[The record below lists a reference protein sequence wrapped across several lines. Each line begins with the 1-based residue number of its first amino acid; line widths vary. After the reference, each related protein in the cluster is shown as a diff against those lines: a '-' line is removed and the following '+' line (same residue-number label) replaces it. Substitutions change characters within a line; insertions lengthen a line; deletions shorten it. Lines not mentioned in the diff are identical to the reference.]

1 MRGGLRIMSRY
12 LGSVCKLCRREK
24 EKLFLKGERCHVKCT
39 LDSKRGKNLPG
50 QHGSQKGKAT
60 EYARHL
66 REKQKARRLYCLTE
80 EQFVHYFTRAEKIKK
95 GLTGDNLFRLLELR
109 LDNVVCRL
117 GLVTSRLM
125 ARQFVR
131 HGNILVNEKRVD
143 LPSYEIKIGDKVE
156 LKSTVRENVF
166 VKKAL
171 ESGSKAP
178 SWLSL
183 DAKSFSGS
191 VVSMPTPQEYSAKIN
206 SQLIVEL
213 YSK

>member
-1 MRGGLRIMSRY
+1 MSRY
-12 LGSVCKLCRREK
+12 LGSVCKLCRRER
-24 EKLFLKGERCHVKCT
+24 EKLFLKGERCFAKCT
-39 LDSKRGKNLPG
+39 LETKRGKNLPG
-50 QHGSQKGKAT
+50 QHGAQKSKAT

-66 REKQKARRLYCLTE
+66 REKQKARRLYCLSE
-80 EQFVHYFTRAEKIKK
+80 EQFVHYFNRAEKIKK
-95 GLTGDNLFRLLELR
+95 GLTGDNLFKLLELR

-131 HGNILVNEKRVD
+131 HGKILVNEKRVD

-156 LKSTVRENVF
+156 LKNSARENVF
-166 VKKAL
+166 VKKAI
-171 ESGSKAP
+171 ESGVKAP
-178 SWLSL
+178 SWLL
-183 DAKSFSGS
+183 ADTKTFSGS
-191 VVSMPTPQEYSAKIN
+191 VVSMPTPQEYSAQIN